1 LWAYKYGSQAIDA
14 HWVLP
19 LVGDIG
25 SVHDVTGFAILGF
38 TCVGL
43 ILLLPIFNFSLQ
55 DLDDSAEAP
64 PIFSE
69 DE

>member
-1 LWAYKYGSQAIDA
+1 M
-14 HWVLP
+14 LP

-43 ILLLPIFNFSLQ
+43 ILLLPVFNFSLK
-55 DLDDSAEAP
+55 DFDDSVEAP
-64 PIFSE
+64 PVFSE

>member
-1 LWAYKYGSQAIDA
+1 
-14 HWVLP
+14 VLP

-64 PIFSE
+64 PVFSE
-69 DE
+69 GE